1 MQHSIILADPD
12 ALEKDTVEMPH
23 GSPSTITTPGN
34 PDKKKSPF
42 AKERLL
48 AGIMFWEIS
57 LDADDPQKSLLKVL
71 GEAMNA

>member
-1 MQHSIILADPD
+1 
-12 ALEKDTVEMPH
+12 MPH
-23 GSPSTITTPGN
+23 GSVRYNGRETLT
-34 PDKKKSPF
+34 KKVAL

>member
-1 MQHSIILADPD
+1 MADPD
-12 ALEKDTVEMPH
+12 ALEKDTVEMPQ
-23 GSPSTITTPGN
+23 GSVRYNGRETLT
-34 PDKKKSPF
+34 KKVAL

>member
-1 MQHSIILADPD
+1 M
-12 ALEKDTVEMPH
+12 T
-23 GSPSTITTPGN
+23 
-34 PDKKKSPF
+34 KKVTL